1 MRALSAP
8 ELLGVWERGLAQQ
21 PVERTLTLLA
31 ASCPEIP
38 LDALAKLSIGQRDA
52 TLLALRELTFGPALA
67 GLATCP
73 GCGKR
78 LELTFEVAEI
88 QMAPEEE
95 RAETASLTVTEYE
108 LCFRLPN
115 SLDLAA
121 VTEQT
126 DVARARLLLLDR
138 CLLSAHH
145 RGKKMSADQLPAN
158 VIDAVAERMAQAD
171 PQADVQLA
179 ISCPSCGHQWQC
191 AFDIVSFFW
200 TELNAWA
207 CRILREVHQLAS
219 AYGWY
224 EADILAMSPW
234 RRQMYLEMGGA

>member
-8 ELLGVWERGLAQQ
+8 ELLGVWERGLVQQ
-21 PVERTLTLLA
+21 PAERALALLA
-31 ASCPEIP
+31 AACPGTPPE
-38 LDALAKLSIGQRDA
+38 ALAKLSIGQRDA
-52 TLLALRELTFGPALA
+52 TLLALRELTFGPEYA
-67 GLATCP
+67 GLTTCS
-73 GCGKR
+73 GCAKR
-78 LELTFEVAEI
+78 LELTFDVAEI
-88 QMAPEEE
+88 QMGPEGEP
-95 RAETASLTVTEYE
+95 AETASLTVTDYE
-108 LCFRLPN
+108 LRFRLPN

-126 DVARARLLLLDR
+126 DVARARLLLFDR
-138 CLLSAHH
+138 CLLSADH
-145 RGKKMSADQLPAN
+145 RGKEMSADQLPAE

-179 ISCPSCGHQWQC
+179 ISCPSCGHQWRC

-200 TELNAWA
+200 AELNAWA

-219 AYGWY
+219 VYGWH

-234 RRQMYLEMGGA
+234 RRQTYLEIVGV